1 MPIRELMFIWTKSR
15 MNKEAIFI
23 EWIDCVKCRF
33 LKPHVQKRAEDNWY
47 EFQVFRFD
55 DASVKEFNVEAV
67 PMLIFRWDWLVSEIL
82 NEEQIV
88 NLISN
93 Q

>member
-1 MPIRELMFIWTKSR
+1 MPIREFMFIWTKSR

-33 LKPHVQKRAEDNWY
+33 LQPHVQKRAEDNWY

-67 PMLIFRWDWLVSEIL
+67 PMLIFRWDWVVCEIL

>member
-1 MPIRELMFIWTKSR
+1 MPIREFMFIWAKSR

-33 LKPHVQKRAEDNWY
+33 LKPFAQARAEKNWY

-67 PMLIFRWDWLVSEIL
+67 PMLIFRWDWVVCEIL